1 MTTALPVR
9 PTRMVRI
16 FNFGQLLAGLAG
28 LFLVGGTLLSYQF
41 LTLRQ
46 GLQADVG
53 IHARMLAENISAPL
67 MFGDREAANDV
78 LHALLADPVL
88 VDAVVHD
95 AQGREF
101 AAFHR
106 DTTPAGFLESLA
118 PQWFG
123 PASIRHPIVY
133 RGRTLGSALLR
144 AETGAIDTALR
155 NYTALFG
162 LSWFAALLAS
172 AFLSRRSRVR
182 VALAEAELA
191 HLAYTD
197 PVTDLPNRRGGQK
210 ALDAA
215 LRQARARGERVGLI
229 LIDLD
234 NFKFVNDSAGHAA
247 GDLLLRRVGDR
258 LRAAA
263 RGSDVVSRF
272 GGDEF
277 IVIVAPLASSAQL
290 TTVAA
295 ALMDGLRDPVQ
306 IDGAEVAVTASA
318 GACVF
323 PNDAASAEELICHA
337 DAALYDA
344 KGDGRNRVSAF
355 HPDMIRA
362 TQRRAQLERDLRRAI
377 DCGGLTVVYQP
388 QFAIGSGALVGAEA
402 LLRWQ
407 HPEHGHVG
415 PDEFIPI
422 AEDTGLIVE
431 IGSWVL
437 ERACTDIAALDRLG
451 GAHLQIAVNVS
462 ARQFREPDFAHRVER
477 ILSRTGLAP
486 ARLELELTESV
497 LMKDRSAAIGFM
509 RAMRALGV
517 RLSID
522 DFGTGYSSLSY
533 LQSFPI
539 DQLKIDRSFVRPLP
553 AEGQVLVNAVIGLAH
568 GFGLTVV
575 AEGVEDEAQ
584 LAWLEQ
590 AGCDYVQGYLLGRP
604 MPLAALQAQI
614 RLAGAVAS
622 GALARH
628 ASAIPAEAGSE

>member
-1 MTTALPVR
+1 MSKALTAHPV
-9 PTRMVRI
+9 RMVRI
-16 FNFGQLLAGLAG
+16 FNLGQLLAGLAG

-41 LTLRQ
+41 LTLRL
-46 GLQADVG
+46 GLQADIG
-53 IHARMLAENISAPL
+53 IHARVLAENISAPL
-67 MFGDREAANDV
+67 MFGDSEAANDV
-78 LHALLADPVL
+78 LHAFLADPVL

-95 AQGREF
+95 ARGNEF

-106 DTTPAGFLESLA
+106 DTTPPGFLESLA

-123 PASIRHPIVY
+123 PATIHHPIVY
-133 RGRTLGSALLR
+133 RGRTLGSVLLR
-144 AETGAIDTALR
+144 AETGAINTALR

-172 AFLSRRSRVR
+172 AFLSRRSRLR
-182 VALAEAELA
+182 VAIAEAELA

-197 PVTDLPNRRGGQK
+197 PVTDLPNRRAGQE

-215 LRQARARGERVGLI
+215 LHQAQGRGERVGLV

-234 NFKFVNDSAGHAA
+234 NFKIVNDSAGHAA
-247 GDLLLRRVGDR
+247 GDLLLLHVAAR
-258 LRAAA
+258 LRAKA
-263 RGSDVVSRF
+263 RATDVVSRF

-277 IVIVAPLASSAQL
+277 IVIVAPLTSTAQL
-290 TTVAA
+290 SEAAA
-295 ALMDGLRDPVQ
+295 ALMDGLRDPVL
-306 IDGAEVAVTASA
+306 IEGAEVAVTASA

-323 PNDAASAEELICHA
+323 PDDAGTAQELICHA

-377 DCGGLTVVYQP
+377 GGSDLAVVYQP
-388 QFAIGSGALVGAEA
+388 QFAIGNGALTGAEA
-402 LLRWQ
+402 LLRWH
-407 HPEHGHVG
+407 HPELGHIG

-422 AEDTGLIVE
+422 AEDTGLIVD
-431 IGSWVL
+431 IGNWVL
-437 ERACTDIAALDRLG
+437 ERACTDIASLDRLG
-451 GAHLQIAVNVS
+451 GAHLQVAVNVS
-462 ARQFREPDFAHRVER
+462 ARQFREPDFVGSVER

-486 ARLELELTESV
+486 ERLELELTESV
-497 LMKDRSAAIGFM
+497 LMKDRTAAIDFM
-509 RAMRALGV
+509 HAMRALGV

-553 AEGQVLVNAVIGLAH
+553 TDGQVLVNAVIGLAH

-575 AEGVEDEAQ
+575 AEGVEDDAQ
-584 LAWLEQ
+584 LAWLAY
-590 AGCDYVQGYLLGRP
+590 AGCDYAQGYLLGRP
-604 MPLAALQAQI
+604 MPLTSLQVYL
-614 RLAGAVAS
+614 RDVN
-622 GALARH
+622 ALALSSL
-628 ASAIPAEAGSE
+628 AMDEFDENAQQLPG

>member
-1 MTTALPVR
+1 MNTALPAR
-9 PTRMVRI
+9 PAGMVRI
-16 FNFGQLLAGLAG
+16 FNLGQLLAGLAG

-41 LTLRQ
+41 LTLRH
-46 GLQADVG
+46 GLQADIG
-53 IHARMLAENISAPL
+53 IHARVLAENISAPL

-78 LHALLADPVL
+78 LHAFLADPVL

-95 AQGREF
+95 ARGHEF

-106 DTTPAGFLESLA
+106 NTTAPGFLESLA

-123 PASIRHPIVY
+123 PATIHHPIVY
-133 RGRTLGSALLR
+133 RGRTLGSVLLR
-144 AETGAIDTALR
+144 AETDAIDTALR
-155 NYTALFG
+155 NYTVLFG
-162 LSWFAALLAS
+162 LSWLAALLAS
-172 AFLSRRSRVR
+172 AFLSRRSRLR

-197 PVTDLPNRRGGQK
+197 PVTHLPNRRAGQE

-215 LRQARARGERVGLI
+215 LHQAQGRDERVGLV

-234 NFKFVNDSAGHAA
+234 NFKIVNDSAGHAA
-247 GDLLLRRVGDR
+247 GDLMLLHVAAR
-258 LRAAA
+258 LRAKA
-263 RGSDVVSRF
+263 RASDVVSRF

-277 IVIVAPLASSAQL
+277 IVIVAPLTSAAQL
-290 TTVAA
+290 NEVTA
-295 ALMDGLRDPVQ
+295 ALMDGLRGPVL
-306 IDGAEVAVTASA
+306 IDGSEVAVTASA

-323 PNDAASAEELICHA
+323 PDDAASAQELICHA
-337 DAALYDA
+337 DAALYHA

-377 DCGGLTVVYQP
+377 DSGGLAVVYQP
-388 QFAIGSGALVGAEA
+388 QFAVGNGALTGAEA
-402 LLRWQ
+402 LLRWS
-407 HPEHGHVG
+407 HPEHGHIG

-422 AEDTGLIVE
+422 AEDTGLIVD
-431 IGSWVL
+431 IGNWVL
-437 ERACTDIAALDRLG
+437 ERACTDIATLDQLG
-451 GAHLQIAVNVS
+451 GAHLQVAVNVS
-462 ARQFREPDFAHRVER
+462 ARQFREPDFARCVER

-486 ARLELELTESV
+486 ERLELELTESV
-497 LMKDRSAAIGFM
+497 LMKDCNAAIGFM
-509 RAMRALGV
+509 HAMRALGV

-553 AEGQVLVNAVIGLAH
+553 VEGQVLVNAVIGLAH

-575 AEGVEDEAQ
+575 AEGVEDDAQ
-584 LAWLEQ
+584 LAWLEH
-590 AGCDYVQGYLLGRP
+590 AGCDYAQGYLLGRP
-604 MPLAALQAQI
+604 MPLAALQACLQMDSAMALSP
-614 RLAGAVAS
+614 LA
-622 GALARH
+622 
-628 ASAIPAEAGSE
+628 